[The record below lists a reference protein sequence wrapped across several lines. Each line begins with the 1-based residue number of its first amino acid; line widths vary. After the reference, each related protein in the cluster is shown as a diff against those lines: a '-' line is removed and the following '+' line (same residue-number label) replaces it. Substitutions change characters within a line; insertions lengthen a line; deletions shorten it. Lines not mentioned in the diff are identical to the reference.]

1 VGLQKPR
8 SDLHLATLA
17 QLGAFMAWTAGLV
30 LAYLPG
36 AGPAT
41 RRFATL
47 TCFFGVMLAAPI
59 WAFVCARVARLSAVS
74 ERPRAALAGLLAPS
88 ALNFAALATDPLHGL
103 FARGETLAV
112 FTAPVREWAGP
123 FFWLHVLWSYG
134 CAIGGVALCIVTA
147 RRAAN
152 TVERKRLYL
161 VALAASVPVVSIAIL
176 MSGLTTPATHPTPA
190 DIGLSAALLVAAI
203 VRYRFLEPSPIAARE
218 ILSHLQDGLLL
229 MDGSAVIL
237 DANPAALQILQR
249 PLEQVRG
256 RTLKELVGLLDGS
269 GRIELAADPLGG
281 AILPPTALA
290 THDDRMLDLSAAA
303 VCDSAGRSI
312 GQFFVIRDRTA
323 QHRLEKL
330 QQRSQRLESLSVLAA
345 GIAHEINNP
354 LAFVRT
360 NLAHLTRFAPLVR
373 KHAAQVAA
381 AERGDLEE
389 IDDILRECLAGVDRI
404 AAIVAATR
412 RLSRQPDP
420 GRALVDLNRV
430 CEEALGLVAFGDG
443 RGIAVETHFERELP
457 AVRGSADQL
466 GQAILNL
473 LINAQQAVRAL
484 EHGRVRVATRAVAG
498 AVEVSVHDNGAGVA
512 PENRERIFDPFFTTK
527 GPDEGT
533 GLGLA
538 IAHEVARFHE
548 GTLEVAASE
557 LGGARFSLRLPLD
570 ARP

>member
-1 VGLQKPR
+1 
-8 SDLHLATLA
+8 
-17 QLGAFMAWTAGLV
+17 
-30 LAYLPG
+30 
-36 AGPAT
+36 
-41 RRFATL
+41 
-47 TCFFGVMLAAPI
+47 
-59 WAFVCARVARLSAVS
+59 
-74 ERPRAALAGLLAPS
+74 
-88 ALNFAALATDPLHGL
+88 
-103 FARGETLAV
+103 
-112 FTAPVREWAGP
+112 
-123 FFWLHVLWSYG
+123 
-134 CAIGGVALCIVTA
+134 
-147 RRAAN
+147 
-152 TVERKRLYL
+152 
-161 VALAASVPVVSIAIL
+161 
-176 MSGLTTPATHPTPA
+176 
-190 DIGLSAALLVAAI
+190 
-203 VRYRFLEPSPIAARE
+203 
-218 ILSHLQDGLLL
+218 
-229 MDGSAVIL
+229 
-237 DANPAALQILQR
+237 
-249 PLEQVRG
+249 
-256 RTLKELVGLLDGS
+256 
-269 GRIELAADPLGG
+269 
-281 AILPPTALA
+281 
-290 THDDRMLDLSAAA
+290 
-303 VCDSAGRSI
+303 
-312 GQFFVIRDRTA
+312 
-323 QHRLEKL
+323 
-330 QQRSQRLESLSVLAA
+330 LSVLAA